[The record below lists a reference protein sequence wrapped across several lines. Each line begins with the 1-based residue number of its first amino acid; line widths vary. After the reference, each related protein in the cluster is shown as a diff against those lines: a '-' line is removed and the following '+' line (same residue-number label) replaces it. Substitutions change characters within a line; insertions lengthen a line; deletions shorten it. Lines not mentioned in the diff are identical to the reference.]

1 MIRLINHLLIVLLLF
16 FGNCKTQFFN
26 VIPIADHK
34 NLDKVNIYN
43 FDFYKS
49 KEDIKGKYFEIAVLS
64 TDMHFYGNFF
74 YDEQFMDRLKN
85 EVISLN
91 GNAVLYEKNKKD
103 YKDYNKNF
111 IYFTVI
117 RLIEK

>member
-1 MIRLINHLLIVLLLF
+1 M
-16 FGNCKTQFFN
+16 
-26 VIPIADHK
+26 PITDYK
-34 NLDKVNIYN
+34 QLDAVNIYN
-43 FDFYKS
+43 FNFYKS
-49 KEDIKGKYFEIAVLS
+49 KSDIENNYIEIAILS
-64 TDMHFYGNFF
+64 TEMHYYGNFF
-74 YDEQFMDRLKN
+74 YDELFMERLKN
-85 EVISLN
+85 EVVSLN

>member
-1 MIRLINHLLIVLLLF
+1 
-16 FGNCKTQFFN
+16 
-26 VIPIADHK
+26 
-34 NLDKVNIYN
+34 
-43 FDFYKS
+43 
-49 KEDIKGKYFEIAVLS
+49 
-64 TDMHFYGNFF
+64 
-74 YDEQFMDRLKN
+74 MDRLKN

-103 YKDYNKNF
+103 YKDYNENF